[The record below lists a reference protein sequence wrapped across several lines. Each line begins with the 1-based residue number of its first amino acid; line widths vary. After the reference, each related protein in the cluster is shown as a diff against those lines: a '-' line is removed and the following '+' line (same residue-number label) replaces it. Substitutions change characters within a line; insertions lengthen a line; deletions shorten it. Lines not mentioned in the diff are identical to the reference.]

1 MGSGARFSSA
11 TLGTIVSKSLHEH
24 FAREARTSGAPCRP
38 AVGFSVME
46 SRLRLGELLVCA
58 GLVAQEDLDRVLA
71 VQSAEGRR
79 LGSLLVTHG
88 LLTET
93 QVTQILSQQLS
104 VPWVSLQHV
113 SFSADLLGFVPAAV
127 AQRYTLIPIYVRRL
141 RGKGDV
147 LYIAMD
153 DPVNDEALAEIE
165 QCSGMP
171 VRPMIASPSDIR
183 AAIHAHYGT
192 ALEIGEVNAESSPPS
207 SMIPSLL
214 LDSAPPSSLELEAL
228 SSRRTL
234 PVTRVPTLS
243 ITFPDGTSRELPAN
257 FTAATSER
265 WQRALGGAAPANE
278 AVDWE
283 NFSAGLLSW
292 LEANHLIAGWEL
304 RASEARQAG

>member
-1 MGSGARFSSA
+1 
-11 TLGTIVSKSLHEH
+11 
-24 FAREARTSGAPCRP
+24 
-38 AVGFSVME
+38 ME

-58 GLVAQEDLDRVLA
+58 GLVAQSDLDRVLA
-71 VQSAEGRR
+71 VQTAEGRR
-79 LGSLLVTHG
+79 LGSLLVAHG

-113 SFSADLLGFVPAAV
+113 SFSADLLGFVPAV
-127 AQRYTLIPIYVRRL
+127 IAQRYTLIPIYVRRL

-153 DPVNDEALAEIE
+153 DPVNDEALAEVE
-165 QCSGMP
+165 RCSGMP

-183 AAIHAHYGT
+183 NAIHTNYGT
-192 ALEIGEVNAESSPPS
+192 AREVGELSPDSAPPS

-228 SSRRTL
+228 SSRRTVPL
-234 PVTRVPTLS
+234 TRIPTLS

-257 FTAATSER
+257 FSAAASER
-265 WQRALGGAAPANE
+265 WQNALGSAAPANE
-278 AVDWE
+278 TVDWE
-283 NFSAGLLSW
+283 KFSAGLLSW
-292 LEANHLIAGWEL
+292 LEANHLIASWEL
-304 RASEARQAG
+304 KVDEDRQVG